1 MPKTSIKTFLFLI
14 NKLNDSM
21 DVLSADGDK
30 LLERITDI
38 EFTSVADLAKE
49 DELNHAIDT
58 MGEKFRELDG
68 MKSTLIGGL
77 RRKVKEKLDAATP
90 SSRVK
95 SMTNRR
101 KSERKTVRAKS
112 I

>member
-1 MPKTSIKTFLFLI
+1 M
-14 NKLNDSM
+14 NA
-21 DVLSADGDK
+21 LSAAGDE
-30 LLERITDI
+30 LIERVTEI

-49 DELNHAIDT
+49 DELNDAIDT
-58 MGEKFRELDG
+58 MGEKFRELDD

-77 RRKVKEKLDAATP
+77 TRKVKEKLDAATP

-101 KSERKTVRAKS
+101 KSVRKTVRAKS